1 MIRRFASATIR
12 LVPPLALLALA
23 SQADAQASSQNCP
36 DAPDIARQIDSL
48 IAEIRVAPNESM
60 ARPISAR
67 MWALWTLAPD
77 AAAQEMLDT
86 GMARIRAADYPAATS
101 VLDDLVAY
109 CPDYAEGYNQ
119 RAFASFLRGDYDAAL
134 DDLDR
139 ALALSPNHVAALS
152 GKALT
157 LLGLG
162 RVPEGQA
169 VLRDALRL
177 NPWLSE
183 RAFLVGPPGE
193 EL

>member
-1 MIRRFASATIR
+1 M
-12 LVPPLALLALA
+12 
-23 SQADAQASSQNCP
+23 DK
-36 DAPDIARQIDSL
+36 
-48 IAEIRVAPNESM
+48 
-60 ARPISAR
+60 
-67 MWALWTLAPD
+67 LAPD
-77 AAAQEMLDT
+77 AAAQEMLDA
-86 GMARIRAADYPAATS
+86 GIALIRAADYAAATAM
-101 VLDDLVAY
+101 LDGLVTY

-119 RAFASFLRGDYDAAL
+119 RAFASFLSGDYGAAL

-183 RAFLVGPPGE
+183 RALLVEPPGE